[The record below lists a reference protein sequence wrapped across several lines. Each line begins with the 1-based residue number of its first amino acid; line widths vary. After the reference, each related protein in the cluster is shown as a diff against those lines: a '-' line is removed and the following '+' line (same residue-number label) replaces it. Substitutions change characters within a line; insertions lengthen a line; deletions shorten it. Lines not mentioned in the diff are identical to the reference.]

1 MRHSRGGFTLL
12 EAVVALAIIAM
23 TSVGVLQAFAADL
36 RGAGKVRD
44 ALTASTLARS
54 RLARLEISTAA
65 DLTILPDSLARGKFN
80 APFDSYTW
88 TADSRAIPGEP
99 DLYDLRVTVVWP
111 DGSTELRS
119 RRFQRVPLVA
129 GQ

>member
-1 MRHSRGGFTLL
+1 MRHNRGGFTLL

-44 ALTASTLARS
+44 ALTASTLART
-54 RLARLEISTAA
+54 RLARLEIATAA
-65 DLTILPDSLARGKFN
+65 DLAVLPDSLTRGKFSV
-80 APFDSYTW
+80 PFDAFIW
-88 TADSRAIPGEP
+88 TADSRAVPGEP
-99 DLYDLRVTVVWP
+99 DLYDLHVTVVWP

>member
-1 MRHSRGGFTLL
+1 MRYSRGGFTLL

-54 RLARLEISTAA
+54 RLARLEFATVA
-65 DLTILPDSLARGKFN
+65 DLAVLPDSLARGKFN
-80 APFDSYTW
+80 APFEAFQW
-88 TADSRAIPGEP
+88 TADSREVPGEP
-99 DLYDLRVTVVWP
+99 DLYDLHVAVVWP